1 MPVMKFARFTRGML
15 IVLALLQP
23 AMTRA
28 TVVATV
34 RGIVHDPDH
43 RPVPGA
49 QAVVKA
55 TNSDYSQKL
64 ATDVDGRFE
73 AAAVP
78 VGSYIVTVTK
88 DGFAAAFRGF
98 AGNVRIESKHDIHEI
113 YASGDLAYCRSHIS
127 VVVTAAKTGER
138 NERSGHVL
146 TVFRKSADGEW
157 RLARDANLIG
167 GTAG

>member
-1 MPVMKFARFTRGML
+1 MKSDEQQIRDVIDRWRIATTANDLDTILSLMTDD
-15 IVLALLQP
+15 ALFL
-23 AMTRA
+23 T
-28 TVVATV
+28 
-34 RGIVHDPDH
+34 
-43 RPVPGA
+43 PG
-49 QAVVKA
+49 K
-55 TNSDYSQKL
+55 
-64 ATDVDGRFE
+64 
-73 AAAVP
+73 P
-78 VGSYIVTVTK
+78 PMTK

-127 VVVTAAKTGER
+127 VVATAAKTGER

-146 TVFRKSADGEW
+146 TVFRKSADGKW